1 MVCLALA
8 GIDSEARLIEVRMMN
23 GVVDLTLTLTLT
35 LTPDGGGRKRTSAA
49 LTIVATITT

>member
-1 MVCLALA
+1 MVCLALT

-23 GVVDLTLTLTLT
+23 GVVDLT

>member
-23 GVVDLTLTLTLT
+23 GVVDLTLTLT
-35 LTPDGGGRKRTSAA
+35 PDGGGRKRTSAA